1 MRLRLVS
8 RLAVISLVVIVALIA
23 ILHQAFASSSANTS
37 ASHSTAPAV
46 LQGGADLHSTPAPA
60 FSLTDEQGQTISLA
74 SLRDHV
80 VILTFMDAT
89 CTQACPIVAQYLD
102 QTAHYLG
109 AKASQVEWLAM
120 SVNPNNKPADVNTF
134 LTKNHVQIKLHM
146 LLGSQAQLSALWK
159 AYHIEV
165 IPSPTNVAHTS
176 GLYLIDQTG
185 HERMWFDEGFDTRAL
200 AIDIQTVM
208 AS

>member
-8 RLAVISLVVIVALIA
+8 RLAVISLVVVVALIA
-23 ILHQAFASSSANTS
+23 ILHQAFASSGGGAPASHTS
-37 ASHSTAPAV
+37 APT

-60 FSLTDEQGQTISLA
+60 FSLTDEQGQSISLA
-74 SLRDHV
+74 ALHGHI

-89 CTQACPIVAQYLD
+89 CTQECPIVAQFLD
-102 QTAHYLG
+102 QTAQYLG

-120 SVNPNNKPADVNTF
+120 SVNPNNKPSDVYHF
-134 LTKNHVQIKLHM
+134 LTKNNVQIKLHY
-146 LLGSQAQLSALWK
+146 LLGSQSQLSALWK
-159 AYHIEV
+159 AYHIAV
-165 IPSPTNVAHTS
+165 IPSPTDVAHTS

-200 AIDIQTVM
+200 AIDIQDLM
-208 AS
+208 A